1 MGKSRNLAELGAGKL
16 NTHLIPVSDS
26 AYDLG
31 HSDYKIR
38 SLYLSGSTLY
48 LGDSGS
54 ISSGPD
60 GIEMPAVKIGSGE
73 NKVILSAQSGGKLQ
87 IKEEKDSAGAP
98 DPVEVDF
105 ASETYVTSTI
115 SSTVDSAYITARYPV
130 SSIVDSAYIT
140 SVYPISTIIDSAY
153 VLSRSGSITAGI
165 TSYIYTT
172 TADQTVI
179 SGSDDN
185 GNTLNFTSNNVFV
198 NVNGVMVVET
208 LDYTLTP
215 TSTITMLTPLSL
227 NDQVSVT
234 VFAPASPDNLT
245 DIFDANYLASRLST
259 VYPAEMTKN
268 EYIYTTS
275 AAQTLFTGADSAGN
289 TLSYDSNTVEVFANG
304 IRLFKPGDY
313 VASNGTSITLDD
325 SIGTGSQ
332 VVVVD
337 RSSLF
342 GIATDGPLRLSS
354 VSAPASNT
362 STGIKGDVVTDAS
375 YLYVCTAANTWV
387 RTSIDTSW

>member
-1 MGKSRNLAELGAGKL
+1 MSKSRNLGELAAGKI
-16 NTHLIPVSDS
+16 NTHLVPSADS
-26 AYDLG
+26 SFDLG
-31 HSDYKIR
+31 HSDYKLR
-38 SLYLSGSTLY
+38 TLYLSGNTIF

-54 ISSGPD
+54 ISAGPE
-60 GIEMPAVKIGSGE
+60 GIEMPSVKIGTGDTR
-73 NKVILSAQSGGKLQ
+73 VVLSAQTGGKLK
-87 IKEEKDSAGAP
+87 ISEEKDSAGAAEP
-98 DPVEVDF
+98 TTVDF
-105 ASETYVTSTI
+105 ASEAYVLT
-115 SSTVDSAYITARYPV
+115 TVDSAYIQNRQINYLDSSSTV
-130 SSIVDSAYIT
+130 SL
-140 SVYPISTIIDSAY
+140 IDSAY
-153 VLSRSGSITAGI
+153 VYNRAIGAVNAGI
-165 TSYIYTT
+165 SSFLFIVS
-172 TADQTVI
+172 AGATVI
-179 SGSDDN
+179 SGTDANSN
-185 GNTLNFTSNNVFV
+185 ELSFTGNNIYV
-198 NVNGVMVVET
+198 NLNGVMVLPT
-208 LDYTLTP
+208 LDYTIDSP
-215 TSTITMLTPLSL
+215 NNTITFLNALSN
-227 NDQVSVT
+227 NDQVHIT
-234 VFAPASPDNLT
+234 TFNPASSSNLT
-245 DIFDANYLASRLST
+245 NIFDSNYLTSRLST
-259 VYPAEMTKN
+259 IYPAEMTKN

-275 AAQTLFTGADSAGN
+275 AAQTVFTGVDSAGK